1 MESSLP
7 HSIEGLRSNPAKF
20 DNNRSSNAKTMTIPD
35 FQSIMLPLLKDLEA
49 GERTGRETHE
59 ALATFFGLSSEE
71 LAQRIPSGTAFLFA
85 NRIGWAKTHLK
96 GAGLIEAPARSVYR
110 LTARGRTL
118 LAASP
123 PIVNLSVLRAFPEYN
138 EFRSGGNSNASNAAA
153 NPDASEVLE
162 QRTPDD
168 LIDEGYRLARAALA
182 AELRERIHSM
192 SPAGFEQLVIDLLT
206 AMGYGGAYEDAAKVV
221 GRSGDE
227 GIDGV
232 IKEDR
237 LGLDTIYVQAK
248 RWQAV
253 VGRPEIQ
260 RFAGALQGQRARK
273 GVFIT
278 SSTFSGEALKYAASI
293 QTTIV
298 LLDGAMLAELM
309 IDHGVGVAT
318 MKRIEIKRVDS
329 DYFAEE

>member
-1 MESSLP
+1 MP
-7 HSIEGLRSNPAKF
+7 
-20 DNNRSSNAKTMTIPD
+20 IPD

-49 GERTGRETHE
+49 RERTGRDTQA
-59 ALATFFGLSSEE
+59 ALATHFGLTSDE

-96 GAGLIEAPARSVYR
+96 AAGLIEAPARSVYR
-110 LTARGRTL
+110 LTARGREL
-118 LAASP
+118 LATKPAL
-123 PIVNLSVLRAFPEYN
+123 VNLSVLRRFPEYN
-138 EFRSGGNSNASNAAA
+138 VFRSGGSS
-153 NPDASEVLE
+153 SESSTPAIQDSSEALE

-182 AELRERIHSM
+182 AELRERIQAM

-248 RWQAV
+248 RWQSS

-278 SSTFSGEALKYAASI
+278 SSTFSSDAQKYAASI

-298 LLDGAMLAELM
+298 LLDGATLAELM

-318 MKRIEIKRVDS
+318 TKRIDIKRVDS